1 MNKEV
6 VVVSAAWCGNCG
18 VLKDALTRS
27 GIVYK
32 VIDADSEEGMA
43 FCRENGVRGL
53 PTSFIYEDGEIVK
66 TVIGNK
72 FQEIKE
78 GLE

>member
-32 VIDADSEEGMA
+32 VIDADSEEGMT
-43 FCRENGVRGL
+43 FCQENNVRSL
-53 PTSFIYEDGEIVK
+53 PTSFIYEDGEIEKVL
-66 TVIGNK
+66 IGNK